1 MKSITL
7 RELHEA
13 TGKWVRRAAALGAL
27 QVTERGRPVPRIIPE
42 KARPSLPYFGRR
54 ALVPA
59 FRRVLPSLQ
68 RGADSTLGI
77 AEGRER
83 V

>member
-27 QVTERGRPVPRIIPE
+27 QVTERGRPVARI
-42 KARPSLPYFGRR
+42 RQRR
-54 ALVPA
+54 
-59 FRRVLPSLQ
+59 LQ
-68 RGADSTLGI
+68 HATG
-77 AEGRER
+77 
-83 V
+83 

>member
-27 QVTERGRPVPRIIPE
+27 QVTERGRPVARIIPE
-42 KARPSLPYFGRR
+42 KARPERPYFGRR
-54 ALVPA
+54 VLVPA
-59 FRRVLPSLQ
+59 YRRVLPRLQ
-68 RGADSTLGI
+68 GGPDSTLGI
-77 AEGRER
+77 AEERER
-83 V
+83 A

>member
-27 QVTERGRPVPRIIPE
+27 QVTERGRPVARIIPE
-42 KARPSLPYFGRR
+42 KARPSLPYGGRR